1 MDNEIVRRLTWSAM
15 LTLIGALASLLAS
28 RVAAIAYRR
37 MFNEE
42 PPE

>member
-1 MDNEIVRRLTWSAM
+1 M
-15 LTLIGALASLLAS
+15 LTISGALASLVAA
-28 RVAAIAYRR
+28 RVAAVAYRR

>member
-1 MDNEIVRRLTWSAM
+1 M
-15 LTLIGALASLLAS
+15 LTVSGALATMLAS
-28 RVAAIAYRR
+28 RVAAVAYRR